1 MSIGNSRIEYIN
13 SLQVSG
19 GGSDTDFT
27 WTMNIAP
34 NEEYDR
40 VCVLFANIPI
50 SYYLVTNSDN
60 IFELTEL
67 GVMRQITVPVGNYNT
82 TSFMA
87 VVVPLMNAAS
97 ASMGNNWIYTMTMK
111 STFTSGIDGKFYY
124 SVSGNGGN
132 QPTIA
137 CGTLISEQLGFPINT
152 ANTFVGDSLVSTNVV
167 NFVPETTIYVY
178 SDLIETKNNNTS
190 NVLQEFYGNNSTSFS
205 NIVYECMNVEAY
217 SKPIR
222 KGFKNSF
229 TIKLINEHGQALDT
243 NGQPIFMTILFYKN
257 NDLYDMFK
265 KFIKLQL
272 LNQN

>member
-13 SLQVSG
+13 SVQIT
-19 GGSDTDFT
+19 GSDTDFT

-60 IFELTEL
+60 VFELTEL
-67 GVMRQITVPVGNYNT
+67 GVTLTITVPIGNYNT

-87 VVVPLMNAAS
+87 VVVPLLNAAS

-124 SVSGNGGN
+124 SVSGNTG

-137 CGTLISEQLGFPINT
+137 CSTLLSEQLGFPISSS
-152 ANTFVGDSLVSTNVV
+152 NTFMGDSLVSTNVV

-190 NVLQEFYGNNSTSFS
+190 NILQEFYGNNSTSFS

-217 SKPIR
+217 SKPLR

-229 TIKLINEHGQALDT
+229 SIKLINEHNQLIDT
-243 NGQPIFMTILFYKN
+243 NGQPIFLTILFYKN

-265 KFIKLQL
+265 KFIKFQL

>member
-13 SLQVSG
+13 SLQVS
-19 GGSDTDFT
+19 GSDTDFT

-50 SYYLVTNSDN
+50 SYYLVTDSDN
-60 IFELTEL
+60 TFDLGEL
-67 GVMRQITVPVGNYNT
+67 GEIRHIRVPVGNYNT
-82 TSFMA
+82 TSFM
-87 VVVPLMNAAS
+87 VVLVSLLNAAS
-97 ASMGNNWIYTMTMK
+97 VDMGHNWTYTVTMK
-111 STFTSGIDGKFYY
+111 NAFTSGTDGKFYY
-124 SVSGNGGN
+124 SVSGNSGN
-132 QPTIA
+132 QPTI
-137 CGTLISEQLGFPINT
+137 GTSTLICEQLGFPINT
-152 ANTFVGDSLVSTNVV
+152 ALMFESDSLVSPYVV
-167 NFVPETTIYVY
+167 NFIPETTLYVY

-243 NGQPIFMTILFYKN
+243 NGQPIFMTLLFYKN